1 MADSIPSSTLLT
13 GERRVLE
20 LIATCAPLEE
30 TLDALCHVIDEESGL
45 RSSIYRLDHAGSVL
59 TLAAAPDVPEVWRT
73 ITRSVRVTPTAGA
86 CGAALTARKQVIV
99 PDVLASPLYEPWR
112 DAARASG
119 IAAAWSTP
127 FFSKEGRALG
137 TFVVFGRAIGT
148 PSDEQLK
155 LVERATYLATIAIE
169 RHDTEQE
176 LRESE
181 RRFSTVFYSNPASLA
196 ISRFSDGRFLYV
208 NDRFVSLFGYSREE
222 AVGQTAIGLG
232 LHASPLDRA
241 EWLKRVDT
249 PAPEELEAV
258 ARTKS
263 GELLDLLLWMGRV
276 QVLGEDCI
284 LAIACDITGRKTTAR
299 KLAESERLLRLVL
312 DTLPVGVAVV
322 NRASDIILN
331 NPASDRIWSAV
342 IHSGRE
348 RYARTRAWWHDTGKE
363 VEPEEWA
370 STRALLAGES
380 ALNEVV
386 DIEAFDGVRKVIQ
399 NSAVPI
405 RDANEEIT
413 GAVIIN
419 EDISA
424 RDAAERNL
432 NESLGQMRALA
443 GRLLRA
449 QDDERRRIAQMLHET
464 TAQDLAALKMQL
476 ARLKGVAL
484 SEADGAALAE
494 SIELAD
500 RSMTG
505 IRTLSYVL
513 HPPFLDEAGLLS
525 ALRWYVS
532 GFSERSGIE
541 VALDLP
547 DTLARLPRETET
559 ALFRVVQE
567 ALLNIH
573 HHAHSPTALIRLRTD
588 ARHLTLEIED
598 HGRGMPPA
606 LVAELPTGGVG
617 LGVGVAGMRER
628 LQQLGGTLEIQTSDR
643 GTTVRVQIPLT
654 PQAPM

>member
-1 MADSIPSSTLLT
+1 MADSSRAHMFLT
-13 GERRVLE
+13 GESKVLE
-20 LIATCAPLEE
+20 LIATCAPIGE
-30 TLDALCHVIDEESGL
+30 TLDALCRLINDLSGL
-45 RSSIYRLDHAGSVL
+45 RSSVYLLDDAGRVL
-59 TLAAAPDVPEVWRT
+59 SLAAAPDLPDAWRQAT
-73 ITRSVRVTPTAGA
+73 ASVQVTPTAGA
-86 CGAALTARKQVIV
+86 CGAAITTRKQVVV
-99 PDVLASPLYEPWR
+99 PDVLASPLYERWR
-112 DAARASG
+112 DEARASG
-119 IAAAWSTP
+119 IAALWSTP

-137 TFVVFGRAIGT
+137 TFAVFKQTVGA
-148 PSDEQLK
+148 PEDAQLK
-155 LVERATYLATIAIE
+155 LVDRATYLATIAVE
-169 RHDTEQE
+169 RQQTEQAM
-176 LRESE
+176 RESE
-181 RRFSTVFYSNPASLA
+181 RRFSTVFYSNPACLA

-208 NDRFVSLFGYSREE
+208 NDQFVSMFGYSREE
-222 AVGQTAIGLG
+222 AVGQTAVALG
-232 LHASPLDRA
+232 LVGPDDRA
-241 EWLKRVDT
+241 ELMKSLD
-249 PAPEELEAV
+249 APEPREMEAI

-263 GELLDLLLWMGRV
+263 GQHLDLLLWRGRV

-284 LAIACDITGRKTTAR
+284 LGIACDITGRKRTER
-299 KLAESERLLRLVL
+299 KLADSERVLRLVL
-312 DTLPVGVAVV
+312 NTLPVGVAVV
-322 NRASDIILN
+322 NRASDVVLR
-331 NPASDRIWSAV
+331 NPASDRIWNTV
-342 IHSGRE
+342 IQSGSE
-348 RYARTRAWWHDTGKE
+348 RYARTRAWWHDTGRE
-363 VEPEEWA
+363 VEPGEWA
-370 STRALLAGES
+370 STRALAAGES
-380 ALNEVV
+380 TINQVV

-405 RDANEEIT
+405 RDADETIT
-413 GAVIIN
+413 GAVIVN

-424 RDAAERNL
+424 RDAAEREL
-432 NESLGQMRALA
+432 SESLVQMRALA

-449 QDDERRRIAQMLHET
+449 QDDERRRIAQLLHET

-476 ARLKGVAL
+476 ARLKSVTL
-484 SEADGAALAE
+484 SEADSAALAE

-532 GFSERSGIE
+532 GFADRSGID

-547 DTLARLPRETET
+547 ETLERLPRETET

-573 HHAHSPTALIRLRTD
+573 HHADSPTALIRLRAD

-628 LQQLGGTLEIQTSDR
+628 LQQLGGTLEIQSSDR
-643 GTTVRVQIPLT
+643 GTTVRVQIPLA
-654 PQAPM
+654 PQPSR